1 MTPWKEQCEEAL
13 KAVSRAD
20 AIRFWGPSP
29 ADPAQEAGQGAPRFD
44 YRYEHTLAA
53 VKIARWLAPLAG
65 ADPDVVECAA
75 WLHDCRKLLNDPR
88 TKDHHAQEASEAVEG
103 ILAGTDFPPAKIP
116 AVRHAIEHHV
126 GLKLTRRLEPVETAC
141 LWDSDKLS
149 KIGAASLVHFNCITG
164 GFRPVDTAGILERGQ
179 LWLDLARG
187 IAESMNTD
195 AAREEAQRRL
205 AFLQTY
211 YEQLRREWSDPMEPA
226 AP

>member
-1 MTPWKEQCEEAL
+1 MTPWREKCEEAL
-13 KAVSRAD
+13 RAVSRAD
-20 AIRFWGPSP
+20 AIRFWGVSHTLPG
-29 ADPAQEAGQGAPRFD
+29 DEGGAAAPIFD

-65 ADPDVVECAA
+65 ADPDTVECAA

-88 TKDHHAQEASEAVEG
+88 AKDHHAQEASDAVEG

-126 GLKLTRRLEPVETAC
+126 GLRLTRRLEPVETAC

-149 KIGAASLVHFNCITG
+149 KIGAASLVPFNCIAG
-164 GFRPVDTAGILERGQ
+164 GFRPVETADILERGRR
-179 LWLDLARG
+179 WLDLARG

-205 AFLQTY
+205 AFLVTY
-211 YEQLRREWSDPMEPA
+211 YEQLHREWSDPMEPA